1 MIAVDSITPSKGSVL
16 GGTLVT
22 ITGYHFGSVATDNP
36 VKIGDNYCLVESTS
50 EFEIK
55 CRISVDKPTL
65 AGAADVLVF
74 AKTSE
79 EMVCNIPTGCYFEY
93 EASTTTVT
101 SINGFFDGT
110 DYKLNVGGTGFDITM
125 SPADIA
131 NTHLY
136 IDGKLQE
143 TFSVSPT
150 SAIFKLVDC
159 NGLYT

>member
-1 MIAVDSITPSKGSVL
+1 M
-16 GGTLVT
+16 VT

-79 EMVCNIPTGCYFEY
+79 EMVCNILTGCYFEY